1 MRIGAGVL
9 VLVMTLAACGTDDGV
24 EGESAL
30 PAGAV
35 RTADSLSAEQQRAR
49 RDSAV
54 AGSRLPGAAGVG
66 RAMDASEAAR
76 ARNESMDSIQ

>member
-1 MRIGAGVL
+1 MMRMRTGFL
-9 VLVMTLAACGTDDGV
+9 LLLTLTLGGCGTDDGV

-30 PAGAV
+30 PADAV
-35 RTADSLSAEQQRAR
+35 RDTVSAARERAR

-54 AGSRLPGAAGVG
+54 ARSGLPGAGGVG

-76 ARNESMDSIQ
+76 ERAEATDTMQ